1 MTERRRAEKTGGVLR
16 RRLGRRE
23 FLRLGGA
30 SLAGAALLGAAACG
44 GGGGGPQRAED
55 GSILFNF
62 SFGPD
67 PSGTL
72 QELVRRFNERYAGEY
87 KANWREMPAQTEQY
101 FDRLRTQF
109 QAGGGDIALIG
120 GDVIWP
126 AQFAANGWIADLS
139 DRFPESERRK
149 FLDGPIEANTYEGKI
164 YGVPWFTDAGMLYY
178 RRDLLQKSGFSE
190 PPKTWEELK
199 EMALRVKQD
208 SGTRDGFVFQGADY
222 EGGVVDGLEYIWT
235 HGGDV
240 LDPQDSTRVV
250 IDSPESVAG
259 LKTERSMIEDGVAP
273 EAVVNYAEME
283 SHTAFLNG
291 DAVFMRNWPYVYA
304 LSSDPKQSKIKPEQ
318 IDIARLPAAEGQE
331 SVSGLGGWNFYINA
345 AMDEETQ
352 NAAWEFV
359 KFATAPEQQKFRAL
373 EGSFLPTLKELYEDR
388 EILDQ
393 VPVIA
398 LGREAI
404 LSTRPRPV
412 SPYYSD
418 MSLRMAEQFNA
429 SLKGE
434 VSPEEAISTLQEE
447 LQNIVEQGS

>member
-1 MTERRRAEKTGGVLR
+1 LR
-16 RRLGRRE
+16 RREEGGSLVRGRALFSRRE

-30 SLAGAALLGAAACG
+30 GVAGAALLGVAGCG
-44 GGGGGPQRAED
+44 GGQQGGPVQLVFSHGPEQSGVLRKQLDA
-55 GSILFNF
+55 FN
-62 SFGPD
+62 
-67 PSGTL
+67 
-72 QELVRRFNERYAGEY
+72 RRHEGEIQVE
-87 KANWREMPAQTEQY
+87 WREMPAQTEQY

-109 QAGGGDIALIG
+109 QAGGGDIDTIS

-126 AQFAANGWIADLS
+126 AQFAANGWIVDLS
-139 DRFPESERRK
+139 DRFPESERKK
-149 FLDGPIEANTYEGKI
+149 FLDGPIQANTYEGKI

-178 RRDLLQKSGFSE
+178 RKDLLQKSGFSE
-190 PPKTWEELK
+190 APKTWDELK
-199 EMALRVKQD
+199 EMALKAKQE
-208 SGTRDGFVFQGADY
+208 SGTRNGFVFQGADY

-240 LDPQDSTRVV
+240 LDPDDPTRVI

-259 LKTERSMIEDGVAP
+259 LETERSMVEDGVAP

-352 NAAWEFV
+352 NAAWEFIQ
-359 KFATAPEQQKFRAL
+359 FATAPEQQKFRAL
-373 EGSFLPTLKELYEDR
+373 EGSFLPTLKELYEDQ
-388 EILDQ
+388 EILDK

-398 LGREAI
+398 LGKEAI
-404 LSTRPRPV
+404 LSTKPRPV

-418 MSLRMAEQFNA
+418 MSLKMAEQFNA

-434 VSPEEAISTLQEE
+434 VSPEQAIKTLQEE

>member
-1 MTERRRAEKTGGVLR
+1 MGERRRAEKTGGVLR

-23 FLRLGGA
+23 FLKLGGV
-30 SLAGAALLGAAACG
+30 SLAGAALLGSAACG

-72 QELVRRFNERYAGEY
+72 QELVRRFNQKYKGEY

-126 AQFAANGWIADLS
+126 AQFAANGWILDLS
-139 DRFPESERRK
+139 DRFPESERKK

-178 RRDLLQKSGFSE
+178 RRDLLEESGFSE
-190 PPKTWEELK
+190 APKTWDELK
-199 EMALRVKQD
+199 EMALKVKQD

-240 LDPQDSTRVV
+240 LDPDDPTRVI
-250 IDSPESVAG
+250 IDSPRSVAG
-259 LKTERSMIEDGVAP
+259 LATERSMIEDGVAP

-318 IDIARLPAAEGQE
+318 IDISRLPAAPGQE
-331 SVSGLGGWNFYINA
+331 SVSGLGGWNFYLNA

-352 NAAWEFV
+352 NAAWEFA

-373 EGSFLPTLKELYEDR
+373 EGSFLPTLKELYEDQ
-388 EILDQ
+388 EILDK

-398 LGREAI
+398 LGKEAI
-404 LSTRPRPV
+404 LSTKPRPV

-418 MSLRMAEQFNA
+418 MSLKMAEQFNA

-434 VSPEEAISTLQEE
+434 VSPKQAISTLQQE

>member
-1 MTERRRAEKTGGVLR
+1 MRGRALFS
-16 RRLGRRE
+16 RRE

-30 SLAGAALLGAAACG
+30 GVAGAALLGVAGCG
-44 GGGGGPQRAED
+44 GGGEQGGPVQLVFSHGPEQSGVLREQLDA
-55 GSILFNF
+55 FN
-62 SFGPD
+62 
-67 PSGTL
+67 
-72 QELVRRFNERYAGEY
+72 RRHEGEIRVE
-87 KANWREMPAQTEQY
+87 WREMPAQTEQY

-109 QAGGGDIALIG
+109 QAGGGDIDTIS

-126 AQFAANGWIADLS
+126 AQFAANGWIVDLS
-139 DRFPESERRK
+139 DRFPESEREK
-149 FLDGPIEANTYEGKI
+149 FLDGPINSNVYEGAI

-178 RRDLLQKSGFSE
+178 RKDLLQKSGYSE
-190 PPKTWEELK
+190 PPRTWDELK

-240 LDPQDSTRVV
+240 LDPEDPTKVI

-259 LKTERSMIEDGVAP
+259 LKTERSMVEEGVAP

-352 NAAWEFV
+352 NAAWEFIQ
-359 KFATAPEQQKFRAL
+359 FATAPEQQKFRAL
-373 EGSFLPTLKELYEDR
+373 EGSFLPTLKELYEDQ
-388 EILDQ
+388 EILDK

-398 LGREAI
+398 LGKEAI
-404 LSTRPRPV
+404 LSTKPRPV

-434 VSPEEAISTLQEE
+434 VSPEQAIKTLQEE